1 MRVLNNIGTLH
12 MLICLTQVKHQ
23 SSFRPKK
30 VLKMFCKQLY
40 FLSNI
45 LTAFWPPSKLA
56 QDRTYDPNTSVLP
69 KKQKK
74 NSLFSFLTQDKKS
87 SSVQASGKASQ
98 PSKLSGNGDVIQV
111 R

>member
-1 MRVLNNIGTLH
+1 

-40 FLSNI
+40 ILSNI
-45 LTAFWPPSKLA
+45 LTAFLPPSKLA

-74 NSLFSFLTQDKKS
+74 KKTSLFSFLTQDKKS

-98 PSKLSGNGDVIQV
+98 PSKLRGNGDVIQV

>member
-1 MRVLNNIGTLH
+1 M
-12 MLICLTQVKHQ
+12 
-23 SSFRPKK
+23 
-30 VLKMFCKQLY
+30 
-40 FLSNI
+40 I
-45 LTAFWPPSKLA
+45 LT
-56 QDRTYDPNTSVLP
+56 RRCYP
-69 KKQKK
+69 KNRKK